1 MGGCLSPRSQR
12 ANSCSATGMPLL
24 QAALMGRDGIALFSG
39 FTLNPLSL
47 RGPRACEDTDPWG
60 PPQPWRP
67 GGAAQILLSH
77 KFPGVLQLWPQ
88 AGGGRSQAGSR
99 SPPCRCP
106 WGPSGRLV
114 GVEPGTSQGL
124 GGVAQLRWLGGPE
137 GWTPPSCKLRW
148 SQGRPSEPPFQAELL
163 ACVAHTCHQAAVHA
177 RRPLPRR
184 APDDWHCCLL
194 FLHTLSQVHV

>member
-1 MGGCLSPRSQR
+1 MGSS
-12 ANSCSATGMPLL
+12 
-24 QAALMGRDGIALFSG
+24 AALAAWGCSSNIAV
-39 FTLNPLSL
+39 PQVP
-47 RGPRACEDTDPWG
+47 RGAAAVASG
-60 PPQPWRP
+60 PPLE
-67 GGAAQILLSH
+67 GNHIGVDGARQ
-77 KFPGVLQLWPQ
+77 G
-88 AGGGRSQAGSR
+88 
-99 SPPCRCP
+99 PCRCP